1 MYYEP
6 HILQV
11 WQDEQ
16 TEHDEFGRIV
26 KLSDGGWV
34 DVCGCRC
41 DDNHSKLLKTET
53 GEIYRSSYR
62 IACDKTDGITMGDKV
77 RCLNRDDL
85 SERGSGIVGD
95 LVRTNY
101 LGYMQ
106 IWL

>member
-11 WQDEQ
+11 WLGVQ
-16 TEHDEFGRIV
+16 TEHDEFVRIV
-26 KLSDGGWV
+26 KVADGGWV

-53 GEIYRSSYR
+53 GETYHSSYR
-62 IACDKTDGITMGDKV
+62 IACEKNDAVKMGDKV
-77 RCLNRDDL
+77 RCLNREDM
-85 SERGSGIVGD
+85 SERGSGKVGD
-95 LVRTNY
+95 LIMTNY
-101 LGYMQ
+101 LNYMQ

>member
-11 WQDEQ
+11 WHGEQ

-26 KLSDGGWV
+26 KVADGGWV

-41 DDNHSKLLKTET
+41 DDNHSKQLKTET
-53 GEIYRSSYR
+53 GETYRSSYK
-62 IACDKTDGITMGDKV
+62 IACDKNAAVKMGDKV
-77 RCLNRDDL
+77 RCLNREDM
-85 SERGSGIVGD
+85 SERGSGKVGD
-95 LVRTNY
+95 LIKTNY
-101 LGYMQ
+101 LNYMQ